1 MEKKFYGAFPDH
13 LNVQPIPSTISSF
26 EFDSPLEECSPSQV
40 AYLLALNDLLRK
52 MVPRFVALC
61 A

>member
-1 MEKKFYGAFPDH
+1 LD
-13 LNVQPIPSTISSF
+13 VQPIPSTISSF